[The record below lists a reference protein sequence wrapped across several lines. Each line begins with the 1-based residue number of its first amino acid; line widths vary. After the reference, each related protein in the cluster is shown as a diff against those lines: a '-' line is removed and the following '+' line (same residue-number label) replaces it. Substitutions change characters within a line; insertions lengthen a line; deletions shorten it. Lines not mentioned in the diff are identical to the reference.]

1 MRVSCHPFQLRTM
14 REILTDCI
22 LWFIVEVVERRVFD
36 MKIVDFV
43 SAVMFVV
50 AVMIV
55 GIAVGNLVIALV
67 SRLW

>member
-1 MRVSCHPFQLRTM
+1 
-14 REILTDCI
+14 
-22 LWFIVEVVERRVFD
+22 

>member
-1 MRVSCHPFQLRTM
+1 M